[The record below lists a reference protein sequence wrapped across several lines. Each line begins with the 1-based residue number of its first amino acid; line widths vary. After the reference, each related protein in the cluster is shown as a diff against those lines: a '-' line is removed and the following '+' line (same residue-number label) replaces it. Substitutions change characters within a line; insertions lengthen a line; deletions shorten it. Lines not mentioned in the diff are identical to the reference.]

1 MWDIPVWVPCRP
13 HPFSLHGTSLT
24 PLHIFCTRTRFLVLE
39 CSQCFEVHAAPGQ
52 PHCPPCGQAASL
64 GQELHL
70 EACGE
75 PRGVCVCWCVFQQ
88 GGVADCDECT
98 RLPSLVRPCTRQRR
112 LQPGNLS
119 ALHSFLMIA
128 CLFPAGTCK
137 IVMLFHALSVL
148 CSHCLCLRLLQWLR
162 SAHWLCSCL
171 TWQAEDL
178 PAGSA
183 AAGRVS
189 RRGAAAAA
197 LPPAPAQ
204 PLSSAHR

>member
-1 MWDIPVWVPCRP
+1 MQPLGNRIAHLVGKLPHWVKNY
-13 HPFSLHGTSLT
+13 
-24 PLHIFCTRTRFLVLE
+24 IWKLVE
-39 CSQCFEVHAAPGQ
+39 NHEV
-52 PHCPPCGQAASL
+52 CVCV
-64 GQELHL
+64 
-70 EACGE
+70 
-75 PRGVCVCWCVFQQ
+75 GVCVCWCVFQQ